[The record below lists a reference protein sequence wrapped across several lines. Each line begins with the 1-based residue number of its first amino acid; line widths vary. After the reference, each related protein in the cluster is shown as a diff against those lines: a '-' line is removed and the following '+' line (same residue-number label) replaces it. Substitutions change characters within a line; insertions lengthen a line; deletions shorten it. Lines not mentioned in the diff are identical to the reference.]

1 MNTVVYVHCTMYST
15 VVRPAHKKRRFYT
28 EEKVKVVVAVWGTN
42 YIQFLA
48 ALAVLHQDDIKKKMN
63 LSYSSNFP
71 GAK

>member
-15 VVRPAHKKRRFYT
+15 VVRPAHKRRFYT

-48 ALAVLHQDDIKKKMN
+48 ALAVLHQDDMKIRMN
-63 LSYSSNFP
+63 LSYSSNCP